1 LSACGATLVV
11 YRFPRRWLYLRGQLA
26 VATILGL
33 FALMIYLRKA
43 LLAISMIV
51 LFEFA
56 CGMSVA
62 GLHWIYIPEI
72 LSDTQFGFVASFHYF
87 NGVIVSLISE
97 PMFKYLRPEGTFAFF
112 SICSFF
118 GFIFM
123 YFNVKETNGLSD
135 RQRKELY
142 VPKQF
147 IGTRLESD
155 VDGADLDA
163 SEIELESV
171 DVDIAAR
178 PKLT

>member
-1 LSACGATLVV
+1 M

-43 LLAISMIV
+43 VLAISMIV
-51 LFEFA
+51 LFQFA
-56 CGMSVA
+56 CGISIA

-72 LSDTQFGFVASFHYF
+72 LSDAQFGFVASFHYF

-97 PMFKYLRPEGTFAFF
+97 PMFKYLRPEGTFAIF
-112 SICSFF
+112 SLCSFC
-118 GFIFM
+118 GWIFM
-123 YFNVKETNGLSD
+123 FFHVKETNGLSD
-135 RQRKELY
+135 RQKKELY

-147 IGTRLESD
+147 IGTRLEGD
-155 VDGADLDA
+155 VQGADLDA
-163 SEIELESV
+163 SDIELESIDI
-171 DVDIAAR
+171 DVAAR